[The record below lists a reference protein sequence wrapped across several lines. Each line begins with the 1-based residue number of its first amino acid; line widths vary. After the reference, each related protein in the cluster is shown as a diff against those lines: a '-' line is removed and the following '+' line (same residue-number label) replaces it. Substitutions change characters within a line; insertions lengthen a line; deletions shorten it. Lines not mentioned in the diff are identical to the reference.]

1 MSEAMTWRPIETA
14 PKDGREVLLFWPFN
28 AFGTPTVDT
37 GAWLKIPSYTEHW
50 CRNRRPMFGGDPSH
64 WMPLPEPPDA
74 ARSTEE
80 GE

>member
-1 MSEAMTWRPIETA
+1 MGDAMTWRPIETA
-14 PKDGREVLLFWPFN
+14 PARREVLLFWP
-28 AFGTPTVDT
+28 ASGYARGRKAPILSQRIAVGHKDGTP
-37 GAWLKIPSYTEHW
+37 
-50 CRNRRPMFGGDPSH
+50 NRPPTH